1 MSLNPVQFGK
11 QVIDQFGRYLR
22 TTFPMAD
29 PRLSAQLSDALRY
42 QVGGKA
48 LLYKGPY
55 ITLNRPFAP
64 GRTLA
69 NLLAEPE
76 LKLHPAL
83 KGIFP
88 YDSLHKHQE
97 MALRSVSGGR
107 HTLIATGTG
116 SGKTESF
123 LLPILNHCLHMR
135 DSGAPAGV
143 VAVIVYPMNALV
155 NDQLERLRL
164 MLAGTRI
171 SFGRYTGETPRETP
185 GQIEQLTQSRRY
197 SPAEQAA
204 YANGHAGFG
213 SAGLPLPAEER
224 YSRED
229 ITTRP
234 PRLLLTN
241 YSQLEYL
248 LLRDRDVALFRG
260 APLRFF
266 VFDEV
271 HTYTGELG
279 SEVACLIRRLR
290 HVAGKSPAEI
300 ICIGTSATVSETPA
314 AGEPSEQVDAA
325 TATRRFGQ
333 RLFGVPDSAID
344 LIREDYRNPAPPAN
358 PYTPPL
364 PPEPF
369 GLLARILDAAWQVQ
383 QRETPGDLPP
393 ELVALTAELCGETP
407 SSAFASASDSLHHLL
422 HRNQLVLA
430 LNQTFEQPLTWDV
443 ALPVLRQRVPQRAG
457 VDDDALIAEILA
469 YLTLGA
475 LVEHDGEPLLRPKL
489 HYFIQGFQGLSVS
502 FEDDGPRLHFEDDE
516 RGELETDRFRFPL
529 HLCRACGQ
537 HYFPLDGGDNLAGD
551 QNGQAFGYRL
561 VTAPKYLSTV
571 ADENLLTLTDVLWHA
586 DDEDETAIEPQRA
599 QRTQREKDKNLSDL
613 GVLRG
618 SKNSS
623 YFVCRSCGTAHSQ
636 PVNRCANPK
645 CGRVDALLPMLG
657 LSGPL
662 KKCHACGSTN
672 RGFYS
677 VIRDTR
683 SADVADVTILS
694 QSMLSA
700 MPEETMRK
708 LLVFAD
714 NRQDAAFQ
722 AGWMAGRSRR
732 FRLRHLLYQLLSD
745 QSQPLG
751 FNRLAGK
758 LLERAQEAEIVEVG
772 AWDIDE
778 AEKYIR
784 WFLAEEFASSGQ
796 RHTSLEQLGLAT
808 VHYAGLTPAA
818 DPAFFEKWA
827 AIFGLEPE
835 GVADLLHVL
844 LDYYRRRG
852 LLSEPLL
859 ARAWSNQDS
868 EVRKG
873 LITTNDYYRPKALSL
888 QKRSGSASSFAMYW
902 LAGNGRSGP
911 QTIVEKA
918 VRKGHPERDA
928 FLEAAWDWLQQ
939 QALLVPVDLIQRRY
953 GKIQRITTGGESL
966 HVNVDQVGLQET
978 ATRHVCNRCGRAQVT
993 PLPTGACPEYN
1004 CKGQTTPTGRDEDH
1018 YDVVQYTRLAFVPLE
1033 AYEHSA
1039 QVPRA
1044 TREKVEREF
1053 KKINGRYNAV
1063 VCTPTL
1069 EMGVDIGKLEMVL
1082 MRNVPPTPANYAQR
1096 AGRAGRRHRI
1106 AVVFT
1111 YARGHY
1117 HDRYFL
1123 ADPPQMIAGDIRVP
1137 AFSLRNEPL
1146 LRKHVHSALL
1156 TALRALVDEPEAE
1169 ILADAL
1175 PPYIWAYFGQKFKDA
1190 QEIERIRYFDAPLTF
1205 PQLAALLQKYR
1216 QPLLDQL
1223 TAIFSVTWPEED
1235 AEAATPEVL
1244 ARYLDELAS
1253 RLEYHV
1259 RRLFFQIKAY
1269 RDQLEKYRNIE
1280 QKNLGLTREE
1290 QYQRRRF
1297 QAALDSYQRQSL
1309 DTYSLSYLCNDGF
1322 LPGYALSRASVA
1334 ADCVDTLIELSRPAT
1349 VALRELTPANY
1360 VYADRR
1366 VYRVHSLNFYKLRA
1380 EDSGF
1385 SSDTLQ
1391 RVMRF
1396 DPESQRVWDP
1406 AAQSAEGG
1414 ALMGEEFSSFQLTDV
1429 SLAVDQEIDDRRE
1442 RRYRMAFDIYGL
1454 LLGEHGPGQQGRI
1467 NQFEYRYL
1475 TRAQVRLVNRGPTG
1489 GAEMGFPLCPQCGE
1503 SRAPNASE
1511 AEIEQFEEV
1520 HRKQCKR
1527 ETVRTALHVEFPS
1540 DVLVLGP
1547 YSQRGQAVNVFE
1559 GLRLGARMVL
1569 DMGETEI
1576 EGFVEVDPHGGFW
1589 AVLYDPLPGGSGFL
1603 PEILRHWPVICE
1615 RGAQVLRQCNCG
1627 QACYRCMLHFRNQ
1640 QHHRVLDRFEAIEL
1654 LGQLHGTPQSEHAI
1668 QPVSSK
1674 QPVEVKPTEST
1685 PEERFLTLL
1694 ESRQFPLPEAQFK
1707 VDLGVEFTVADFAYP
1722 ANKVLLFIDGMSERL
1737 HGNPEQQRKDRLK
1750 RAKAKMKGYQVLVI
1764 SAEGLKD
1771 TANVALLLDKLALL
1785 LGREDLLPG

>member
-22 TTFPMAD
+22 TTFPIAD

-42 QVGGKA
+42 QVGGRA

-64 GRTLA
+64 GRPLA
-69 NLLAEPE
+69 ELLAEPD
-76 LKLHPAL
+76 LNLHPAL

-88 YDSLHKHQE
+88 YDNLHKHQE
-97 MALRSVSGGR
+97 MALRSVNGGR

-123 LLPILNHCLHMR
+123 LLPILNHCLHRR
-135 DSGAPAGV
+135 DSGAAGGV

-171 SFGRYTGETPRETP
+171 SFGRYTGETPREIS
-185 GQIEQLTQSRRY
+185 GQVEQLTQPRPY
-197 SPAEQAA
+197 SQAELAA
-204 YANGHAGFG
+204 YANGHASFG
-213 SAGLPLPAEER
+213 SAALPLPAEER
-224 YSRED
+224 YSREE
-229 ITTRP
+229 IIARP

-248 LLRDRDVALFRG
+248 LLRDKDVALFRG

-290 HVAGKSPAEI
+290 HVAGKSPDEI
-300 ICIGTSATVSETPA
+300 ICIGTSATVSASPA
-314 AGEPSEQVDAA
+314 AGDTGEQVDAA

-344 LIREDYRNPAPPAN
+344 LIREHYRDPVPPVH
-358 PYTPPL
+358 PYTPP
-364 PPEPF
+364 PPSDPF
-369 GLLARILDAAWQVQ
+369 SLLNRILDAAWQVQ

-393 ELVALTAELCGETP
+393 ELVALTAELCSETP
-407 SSAFASASDSLHHLL
+407 SSAFASASAALHHLL

-430 LNQTFEQPLTWDV
+430 LNKTFEQPFTWDV
-443 ALPVLRQRVPQRAG
+443 ALPVLRQRVTQRAN

-516 RGELETDRFRFPL
+516 RGDLETDRFRFPL

-537 HYFPLDGGDNLAGD
+537 HYFPLDGGESLAGD
-551 QNGQAFGYRL
+551 QGGQNFGYRL
-561 VTAPKYLSTV
+561 VKAPKYLSAV
-571 ADENLLTLTDVLWHA
+571 ADDNLLTLTDQLWHA
-586 DDEDETAIEPQRA
+586 DDEDEAEIEPQRA
-599 QRTQREKDKNLSDL
+599 QR
-613 GVLRG
+613 G
-618 SKNSS
+618 SKTPTF
-623 YFVCRSCGTAHSQ
+623 FVCRSCGTAHSQ
-636 PVNRCANPK
+636 PVSRCANPK
-645 CGRVDALLPMLG
+645 CGRVGPLLPMLG
-657 LSGPL
+657 FSGPIT
-662 KKCHACGSTN
+662 KCHACGSTN
-672 RGFYS
+672 RGFYT

-758 LLERAQEAEIVEVG
+758 LLELAQEAEIVEAG

-796 RHTSLEQLGLAT
+796 RRTSLEQLGLAT

-827 AIFGLEPE
+827 AIFGLEPQE
-835 GVADLLHVL
+835 VADILHVL

-859 ARAWSNQDS
+859 ARAWSSQDS

-888 QKRSGSASSFAMYW
+888 QKGSGSSGSFAMYW
-902 LAGNGRSGP
+902 LAANGRSGP

-918 VRKGHPERDA
+918 VRQGHPERDA
-928 FLEAAWDWLQQ
+928 FLQASWDWLQQ
-939 QALLVPVDLIQRRY
+939 QELLTPVDLIQRRY
-953 GKIQRITTGGESL
+953 GKIQRITAGGENL

-978 ATRHVCNRCGRAQVT
+978 ATRYVCHRCGRAQVT

-1004 CKGQTTPTGRDEDH
+1004 CKGQTGPTGRDEDH
-1018 YDVVQYTRLAFVPLE
+1018 YDVVQYTRLAFVPME

-1053 KKINGRYNAV
+1053 KKVNGRYNAV

-1123 ADPPQMIAGDIRVP
+1123 ADPPQMIAGEIRVP

-1146 LRKHVHSALL
+1146 LRKHVQSALL
-1156 TALRALVDEPEAE
+1156 TGLRALADAPEAK
-1169 ILADAL
+1169 ILADAF
-1175 PPYIWAYFGQKFKDA
+1175 PPYIWAYFGQKFRDT

-1216 QPLLDQL
+1216 QPLLAQL
-1223 TAIFSVTWPEED
+1223 TAIFSATWPAED
-1235 AEAATPEVL
+1235 TEAAAPEIL
-1244 ARYLDELAS
+1244 AGYLDEMVN
-1253 RLEYHV
+1253 RLEYHA

-1269 RDQLEKYRNIE
+1269 RDQLEKFRNIE

-1297 QAALDSYQRQSL
+1297 QAALDSYQYEKL
-1309 DTYSLSYLCNDGF
+1309 DTYSLSHLCNDGF

-1349 VALRELTPANY
+1349 VALWKQL
-1360 VYADRR
+1360 
-1366 VYRVHSLNFYKLRA
+1366 LNSFASTQPMERA
-1380 EDSGF
+1380 
-1385 SSDTLQ
+1385 
-1391 RVMRF
+1391 
-1396 DPESQRVWDP
+1396 
-1406 AAQSAEGG
+1406 
-1414 ALMGEEFSSFQLTDV
+1414 
-1429 SLAVDQEIDDRRE
+1429 
-1442 RRYRMAFDIYGL
+1442 
-1454 LLGEHGPGQQGRI
+1454 
-1467 NQFEYRYL
+1467 
-1475 TRAQVRLVNRGPTG
+1475 
-1489 GAEMGFPLCPQCGE
+1489 GFPGAG
-1503 SRAPNASE
+1503 SDWAS
-1511 AEIEQFEEV
+1511 
-1520 HRKQCKR
+1520 
-1527 ETVRTALHVEFPS
+1527 S
-1540 DVLVLGP
+1540 
-1547 YSQRGQAVNVFE
+1547 
-1559 GLRLGARMVL
+1559 LRDNWWLAG
-1569 DMGETEI
+1569 
-1576 EGFVEVDPHGGFW
+1576 
-1589 AVLYDPLPGGSGFL
+1589 
-1603 PEILRHWPVICE
+1603 
-1615 RGAQVLRQCNCG
+1615 
-1627 QACYRCMLHFRNQ
+1627 
-1640 QHHRVLDRFEAIEL
+1640 
-1654 LGQLHGTPQSEHAI
+1654 
-1668 QPVSSK
+1668 
-1674 QPVEVKPTEST
+1674 
-1685 PEERFLTLL
+1685 
-1694 ESRQFPLPEAQFK
+1694 
-1707 VDLGVEFTVADFAYP
+1707 
-1722 ANKVLLFIDGMSERL
+1722 
-1737 HGNPEQQRKDRLK
+1737 
-1750 RAKAKMKGYQVLVI
+1750 
-1764 SAEGLKD
+1764 
-1771 TANVALLLDKLALL
+1771 LALAML
-1785 LGREDLLPG
+1785 IAAVIVTFS